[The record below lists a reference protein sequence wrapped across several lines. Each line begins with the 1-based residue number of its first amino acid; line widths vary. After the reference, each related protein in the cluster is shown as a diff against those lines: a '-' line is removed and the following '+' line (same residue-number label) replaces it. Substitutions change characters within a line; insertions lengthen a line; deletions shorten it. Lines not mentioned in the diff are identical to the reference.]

1 MGQFN
6 GKVALVT
13 GGGTGIGRAT
23 AERLVQEGAHV
34 FITGRRQA
42 ELDAAAAQIGAESV
56 TAVRGDISDLADL
69 DRLFAVIR
77 AHGGGLDI
85 LFANAAVA
93 ELLPLEHI
101 TEQHFDQIFDV
112 NVRGTVFTV
121 QKALPLLNE
130 GAAVILCSSTAA
142 EQGIDGFSVYSA
154 SKAAVRTLAR
164 SWTTELKAR
173 GIRVNAISP
182 GSIDTAIVEQL
193 VGDENAAAVRVGL
206 ADSTPIGRI
215 GRPEE
220 VASAVVFLASNESSF
235 VVGSNLYVDGGLKQV

>member
-23 AERLVQEGAHV
+23 ADRLVQEGAHV

-42 ELDAAAAQIGAESV
+42 ELDAAARQIGAQSV
-56 TAVRGDISDLADL
+56 TAVSGDISDLADL
-69 DRLFAVIR
+69 DRLFAAIR

-121 QKALPLLNE
+121 QKALPLLND

-142 EQGIDGFSVYSA
+142 EQGIEGFSVYSA

-164 SWTTELKAR
+164 SWTTELKGR
-173 GIRVNAISP
+173 GIRVNAVSP

-206 ADSTPIGRI
+206 AGSTPIGRI

-220 VASAVVFLASNESSF
+220 VASAVAFLASNESR
-235 VVGSNLYVDGGLKQV
+235 